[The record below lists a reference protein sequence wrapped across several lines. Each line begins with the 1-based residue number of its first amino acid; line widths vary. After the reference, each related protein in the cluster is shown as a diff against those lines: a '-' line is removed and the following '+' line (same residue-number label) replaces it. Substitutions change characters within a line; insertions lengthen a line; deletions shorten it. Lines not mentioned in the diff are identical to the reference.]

1 MKRHP
6 EQTSHKTACN
16 TTQDRKIENK
26 KMSKTRRIL
35 TLQNQKEN
43 RATGT
48 KLYRMASQDKGRT
61 HNIEA
66 GKIKKPRKSIAI

>member
-48 KLYRMASQDKGRT
+48 SKRSSIEWHPKIEEELIILKLV
-61 HNIEA
+61 
-66 GKIKKPRKSIAI
+66 KSRNQENQ